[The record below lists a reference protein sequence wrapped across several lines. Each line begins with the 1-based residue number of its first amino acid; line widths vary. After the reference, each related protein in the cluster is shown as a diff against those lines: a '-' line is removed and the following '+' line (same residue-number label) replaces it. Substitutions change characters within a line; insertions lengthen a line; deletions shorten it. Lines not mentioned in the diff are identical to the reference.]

1 MKQLVINQLVINQLV
16 INQLVINQTMLYT
29 VGDNKYFVF
38 KYKNSTQRD
47 INVKLG
53 KNNKYILVMIA
64 EVCEL
69 DYKGLNKK
77 KLFDLITNSNCLVF
91 N

>member
-1 MKQLVINQLVINQLV
+1 MKQLVINQ
-16 INQLVINQTMLYT
+16 TTLYT
-29 VGDNKYFVF
+29 VGDNEYFVF
-38 KYKNSTQRD
+38 QYKNCIQRD
-47 INVKLG
+47 VNIKLE
-53 KNNKYILVMIA
+53 KNHKYILEMIA

-77 KLFDLITNSNCLVF
+77 NLLDLITNSNCLVL